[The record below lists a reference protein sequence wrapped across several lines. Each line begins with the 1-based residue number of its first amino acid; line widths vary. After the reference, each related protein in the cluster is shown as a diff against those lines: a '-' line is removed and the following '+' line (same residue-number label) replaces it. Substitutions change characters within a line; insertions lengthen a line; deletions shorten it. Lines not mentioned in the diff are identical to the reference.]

1 MDREAGAPGQA
12 QAINYLG
19 VCVWRGQPGVKE
31 LGESDGRVR
40 RNMEMPLR
48 HSEWEGEEPS
58 VSACV
63 SQPALDTTS
72 SWALTACK
80 SLGRGSSVC
89 AWGGCY
95 PEMVVYVCPCV
106 RCG

>member
-1 MDREAGAPGQA
+1 MERQEPPGQA
-12 QAINYLG
+12 RAINYLG
-19 VCVWRGQPGVKE
+19 VCVWRGRPGVKE
-31 LGESDGRVR
+31 LGASDWRVR
-40 RNMEMPLR
+40 RNMEMPLQHR
-48 HSEWEGEEPS
+48 EWEGEERS

-63 SQPALDTTS
+63 SQPVLDTTG

-80 SLGRGSSVC
+80 SPERGSSVC

-95 PEMVVYVCPCV
+95 PEMVVYMCPCV